1 MTITNST
8 TISQYPDI
16 MGLKTK
22 MNNKTNTRIQIKKH
36 PLLDKI
42 PAENNYD
49 PNVTGLLIIVTA
61 IGILLKNS

>member
-1 MTITNST
+1 MAITNST

-22 MNNKTNTRIQIKKH
+22 VNNKTNTRIKKH